1 MKAIVCDKCGKV
13 NLLEDEKPY
22 MYPSGVYRLIGDRDD
37 TVLDLCE
44 NCANEL
50 VEAVRN
56 VKEGAE

>member
-22 MYPSGVYRLIGDRDD
+22 MDPSGVYRLIGDRDD